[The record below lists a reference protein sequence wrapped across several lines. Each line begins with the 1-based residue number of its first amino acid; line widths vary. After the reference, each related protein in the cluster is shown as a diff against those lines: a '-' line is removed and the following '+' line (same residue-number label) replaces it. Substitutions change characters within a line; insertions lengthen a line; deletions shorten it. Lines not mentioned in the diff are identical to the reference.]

1 MVLHKYL
8 NDLNENERKKIEF
21 GGLKNAIFSSPPIL
35 NIFLPKFQGSGLIK
49 KIDAKGMD
57 VAEPIWLSDCPKC
70 QLISKGLFGVIVCF
84 LVQTMTP
91 KSPFEIN

>member
-1 MVLHKYL
+1 MSFFQVHQFSIFF
-8 NDLNENERKKIEF
+8 NKI
-21 GGLKNAIFSSPPIL
+21 
-35 NIFLPKFQGSGLIK
+35 SGIRVNK

-70 QLISKGLFGVIVCF
+70 QLISKGLFGVIVWTKK
-84 LVQTMTP
+84 QTMTP